1 MDHPTM
7 LTEVLKLHFADW
19 HLARIKCLAYLIAGV
34 FKVKTVN
41 LTQIATTFPGRAEI
55 DSHYRCLQRF
65 FQQVEFD
72 STLMAQW
79 VISFL
84 PYTTYTLALDRTTWM
99 WGCFP
104 INFLVLSV
112 GHQGIAF
119 PIMGT
124 FLPKKGNSNTTE
136 RIELLNRFIAQF
148 GTGCDRP
155 PASS

>member
-1 MDHPTM
+1 MDHTTM
-7 LTEVLKLHFADW
+7 LTDVLKLHFADW

-55 DSHYRCLQRF
+55 DSHYRRLQRF

-72 STLMAQW
+72 STLMAQL

-99 WGCFP
+99 LGCFP

-119 PIMGT
+119 PIRDYQDLSVSHVSGT
-124 FLPKKGNSNTTE
+124 FP
-136 RIELLNRFIAQF
+136 
-148 GTGCDRP
+148 
-155 PASS
+155 